1 MKKDDH
7 AAAPLASLERGDAVS
22 EEAVAS
28 NLQAAAAQEAQVTP
42 VLEAGAQVAAASQ
55 DGRQRKPAK
64 KRSGSGCQSTRARSR
79 GQCST
84 AMPPSVPAPL
94 FISKEF
100 RQTLASNS
108 NRYKGWL
115 AAYGNES
122 YSSAK
127 QITLLDVDFFS
138 AMLFLNGLHPVP
150 PNIQKAYP
158 EPAL

>member
-1 MKKDDH
+1 MGISLDMSDVDKLTEAQLQLLDHLRVRGQRAPAQMKKDDH

-94 FISKEF
+94 W
-100 RQTLASNS
+100 A
-108 NRYKGWL
+108 
-115 AAYGNES
+115 
-122 YSSAK
+122 
-127 QITLLDVDFFS
+127 
-138 AMLFLNGLHPVP
+138 
-150 PNIQKAYP
+150 
-158 EPAL
+158 